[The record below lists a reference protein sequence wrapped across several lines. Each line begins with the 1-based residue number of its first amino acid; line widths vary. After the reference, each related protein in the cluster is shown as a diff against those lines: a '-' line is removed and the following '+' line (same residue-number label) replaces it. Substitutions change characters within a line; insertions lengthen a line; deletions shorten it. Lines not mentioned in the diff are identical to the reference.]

1 MRIIMSQY
9 RIDTQSSILSRALS
23 PYDIPCR
30 YAKPTIQSNCSF
42 DTIVVIPP

>member
-9 RIDTQSSILSRALS
+9 RIDTQSSILSYRRF
-23 PYDIPCR
+23 DIPCR